1 MSLLVVGSVALDSV
15 ETPFGKHERIL
26 GGSATHFSVAASYFT
41 SVNLVAVVGNDFP
54 NSHLELF
61 KKRQIGLE
69 GLEKQT
75 GPTFHWKGKYE
86 YDLNQAITLQTQLGV
101 FESFDPKIPS
111 SLKQPEYLFLAN
123 IDPRLQYKVLQ
134 QMSTRPKLVALD
146 TMNFWIQNSLEDL
159 KKIMA
164 KIDLLI
170 INEGEARQITGESNL
185 MKAWRKIA
193 TLGPKTLIV
202 KRGEYGAIMFQDG
215 HVFSAPAL
223 PLEEI
228 KDPTGA
234 GDSFAGGVMGY
245 LARLQATDW
254 NTLKQAIIFGS
265 AMASFNVEDFSCQRI
280 VSLSLEEINQRAQGF
295 YHLASFE
302 SDLLD
307 K

>member
-54 NSHLELF
+54 DGHLELF

-101 FESFDPKIPS
+101 FESFDPKIPAN
-111 SLKQPEYLFLAN
+111 LKQPEYLFLAN

-159 KKIMA
+159 KQIMA

-280 VSLSLEEINQRAQGF
+280 VNLSLEEINERAQSF

-302 SDLLD
+302 SDLL
-307 K
+307 